1 MRTCMQWSSICR
13 CAHGWAV
20 CFRSKHC
27 STQPC
32 CLSQA
37 QQFGHLRAVYRY
49 IKSYELFARFQR
61 YRPATKTP
69 HDRWK
74 YAIDCV
80 LHDLRSKRAS
90 RCGNAT
96 MHGATR
102 ATARFHRVLRG
113 DRPTSAAMR
122 ARREFRD
129 LYVHMHKLHLAAKS
143 HNEKGRL
150 LLPPLALPAMPV
162 EMTKA
167 AKRNRETVL
176 LRATKT
182 LDRTRTWPWRGCCA
196 IGGSVLRLRW
206 VCLRV
211 AGTSRYRIASET
223 NQGDVV
229 RRGTLAVQLCEE
241 PDGRV

>member
-1 MRTCMQWSSICR
+1 M
-13 CAHGWAV
+13 
-20 CFRSKHC
+20 
-27 STQPC
+27 QPC
-32 CLSQA
+32 TA
-37 QQFGHLRAVYRY
+37 QPRHR
-49 IKSYELFARFQR
+49 
-61 YRPATKTP
+61 
-69 HDRWK
+69 
-74 YAIDCV
+74 
-80 LHDLRSKRAS
+80 
-90 RCGNAT
+90 
-96 MHGATR
+96 
-102 ATARFHRVLRG
+102 RFHRVLRG